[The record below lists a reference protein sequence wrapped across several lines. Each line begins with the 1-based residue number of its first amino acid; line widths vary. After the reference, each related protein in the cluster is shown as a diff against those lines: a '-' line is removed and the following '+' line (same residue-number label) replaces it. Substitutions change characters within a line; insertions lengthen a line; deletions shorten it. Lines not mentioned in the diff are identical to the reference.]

1 MVIRSANL
9 CSVPRLAAE
18 CTSKSGASPKKMTD
32 EADFSTDADHFD
44 GPLRATS
51 TFYTNVPDGPEIDI
65 CGAALATNRQIVAVP
80 FKRR

>member
-18 CTSKSGASPKKMTD
+18 CTTKSGASPKKMTD

-44 GPLRATS
+44 GPLRAMS
-51 TFYTNVPDGPEIDI
+51 TFYTNVPDGPYIYLSHIRYDK
-65 CGAALATNRQIVAVP
+65 GRYHSQ
-80 FKRR
+80 K